1 MKLIVD
7 LLNICDYFNFQ
18 QAKGKNKTKQ
28 DSVKMFKD
36 KNSVTRCHY

>member
-18 QAKGKNKTKQ
+18 QAKGKNKK
-28 DSVKMFKD
+28 K
-36 KNSVTRCHY
+36 TRLSQNVQRQTFCN